1 MEASWPQ
8 DSETHR
14 APDDAAWLILKD
26 LKTVLENTPMH
37 INKTPMF
44 VQADVE
50 IWKKHRRAGLAKAS
64 QAISDEYSNGG
75 AGVDIT
81 KDWSSGTL
89 WANSLTKLSNLGIGI
104 AIVGGCGM
112 RKR

>member
-1 MEASWPQ
+1 
-8 DSETHR
+8 
-14 APDDAAWLILKD
+14 
-26 LKTVLENTPMH
+26 MH

-50 IWKKHRRAGLAKAS
+50 IWQKHRRAGLAKAS

-89 WANSLTKLSNLGIGI
+89 WANKLDKAFKLGHWDRNRGWMWHEKALKLLISK
-104 AIVGGCGM
+104 VDVSVLEM
-112 RKR
+112 SMSS